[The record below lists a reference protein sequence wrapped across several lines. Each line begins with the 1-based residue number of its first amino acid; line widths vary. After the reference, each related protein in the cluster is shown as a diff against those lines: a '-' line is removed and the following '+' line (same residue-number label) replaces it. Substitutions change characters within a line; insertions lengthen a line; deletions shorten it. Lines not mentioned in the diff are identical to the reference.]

1 MPLTP
6 NDSVARTVSSPSQ
19 WPTSTL
25 TIPAQAGGQRM
36 RRRTFIKW
44 LGGGVGLMA
53 AGQTR
58 GQRTILPVIG
68 LLHSESASLLTK
80 PLEYFRLGLAELG
93 YREGQNVAIEYRWA
107 EGRNEVLPTLA
118 ADLVERKVKVIV
130 TPGTTPAS
138 LAAKAATSTIPIVF
152 FTAGDPVA
160 L

>member
-1 MPLTP
+1 
-6 NDSVARTVSSPSQ
+6 
-19 WPTSTL
+19 
-25 TIPAQAGGQRM
+25 M

-44 LGGGVGLMA
+44 LGGGVGLVA

-107 EGRNEVLPTLA
+107 KNQNDQLPELA
-118 ADLVERKVKVIV
+118 AELV
-130 TPGTTPAS
+130 PS
-138 LAAKAATSTIPIVF
+138 H
-152 FTAGDPVA
+152 
-160 L
+160 